1 MRWET
6 HRCIYGIARYSSG
19 KAVIYVF
26 ALFFQ
31 TFDINAFL
39 KLDQDS
45 TADLS
50 KVSCID
56 DSVLHNTIKSQDGGH
71 EGI

>member
-1 MRWET
+1 MGNSQMHFIVLQDIHQEK
-6 HRCIYGIARYSSG
+6 HLFMY
-19 KAVIYVF
+19 F

-71 EGI
+71 EGT

>member
-1 MRWET
+1 MVLQDIHLEKQ
-6 HRCIYGIARYSSG
+6 SSM
-19 KAVIYVF
+19 YF

-56 DSVLHNTIKSQDGGH
+56 DSVLHNTIKCQDGGH